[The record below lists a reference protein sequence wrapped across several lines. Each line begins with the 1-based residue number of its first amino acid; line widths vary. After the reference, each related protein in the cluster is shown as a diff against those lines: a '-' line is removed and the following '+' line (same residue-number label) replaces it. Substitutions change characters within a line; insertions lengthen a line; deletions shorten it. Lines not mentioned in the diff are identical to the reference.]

1 MPRKPKR
8 VAPDVGASAQPIMG
22 PKAGAGTKPT
32 AGAKA
37 AMGTKV
43 SLGARTS
50 VGAKTTTGAKTTA
63 GAGGV
68 PGTRGDLSRVQ
79 VEAIRQLALD
89 LARKGAAEPG
99 TVMICNPISEPSALP
114 AKELLYDRCGWCNT
128 DIYYDRLMPSPPD
141 LKRVCLACGILLLE
155 AEKKGAN

>member
-1 MPRKPKR
+1 MPRKPR
-8 VAPDVGASAQPIMG
+8 RATPD
-22 PKAGAGTKPT
+22 AGADTEPSIDTKLARSAKSTTGTK
-32 AGAKA
+32 A
-37 AMGTKV
+37 
-43 SLGARTS
+43 S
-50 VGAKTTTGAKTTA
+50 VGAKTSA
-63 GAGGV
+63 GSRGV
-68 PGTRGDLSRVQ
+68 PGTRGDLSRIQ